1 MEHAFAP
8 LKSACVV
15 WNKRSIRVVSI
26 FPGFVVYYCKLT
38 EPYPSTEVESKLK
51 HLFRSLTRARRAYK
65 DIRSHA
71 LTLLHRAS
79 AAVLAA
85 VLVYKAL
92 TYLLFLPAMNGIWS
106 LTLRCSPVNYLTNN
120 NAHQIFTSPT
130 ILGGIVLIVLL
141 AAFWNLYGFSILLH
155 GFALARRGE
164 TLRLA
169 SLFVRSLGDIR
180 HVLLPKNWP
189 ILLYCALLIPFTD
202 VFVTY
207 NYISQLAVPEYI
219 LGLVRAKPLYLVL
232 FLLIL
237 GAAFLFTLFWVLV
250 LPLFTLERKNLWEAV
265 QESAAHVKTQLP
277 RLAGVLLRWNLSAL
291 VRSVLV
297 FFGASLLVYSVA
309 ALIGLRSTR
318 AMLLLARALYL
329 LEIPFFGFLLDCKV
343 TTAQC
348 TIIAFLYD
356 RCRDCPPEALPEGKP
371 HRFGGWPLLTA
382 AVAGVTLATGLMAV
396 YLYALPQDDALLT
409 AVGGVTPL
417 VTFHRGDCTVAPE
430 NTLPAFRSAILK
442 GGDRIELD
450 VQMTS
455 DGVVVVTHDSN
466 LKRCTGKNA
475 KVYDLTYAGVAQLD
489 AGRWFS
495 SRFADT
501 RIPTL
506 EQVLQ
511 LCRGRIGLNV
521 EIKPSAAT
529 PALEAETVRLLR
541 EYGFDSSNCVITSQS
556 YETLHKVKAL
566 APEYPTGY
574 ILALG
579 VGNYY
584 DLPDADF
591 FSVETT
597 FITSGMVNAVHLR
610 GKTVSAW
617 TIDREKVAT
626 HMLELGVDDLI
637 TDKPDMVQDL
647 LARNQQV
654 DDSLI
659 DFRDLLNA
667 LLHPEQPAD
676 SSDDAEET
684 ITDAVEDPEE
694 FVDAA

>member
-1 MEHAFAP
+1 M
-8 LKSACVV
+8 
-15 WNKRSIRVVSI
+15 
-26 FPGFVVYYCKLT
+26 T

-51 HLFRSLTRARRAYK
+51 HLFRSLTRAHRAYK
-65 DIRSHA
+65 DTRNHA

-79 AAVLAA
+79 AAVLTA

-141 AAFWNLYGFSILLH
+141 AACWNLYGFSILLH
-155 GFALARRGE
+155 GFALARQGE
-164 TLRLA
+164 PLRPV

-180 HVLLPKNWP
+180 HILLPKNWP

-250 LPLFTLERKNLWEAV
+250 LPLFTLERKSLWEAV
-265 QESAAHVKTQLP
+265 QESAAHVRAQLP

-356 RCRDCPPEALPEGKP
+356 RCRDCPPEELPEGQP
-371 HRFGGWPLLTA
+371 HRFGGWP
-382 AVAGVTLATGLMAV
+382 
-396 YLYALPQDDALLT
+396 LLT

-475 KVYDLTYAGVAQLD
+475 KVYDLSYAEVAQLD

-617 TIDREKVAT
+617 TIDREKAAT

>member
-1 MEHAFAP
+1 M
-8 LKSACVV
+8 
-15 WNKRSIRVVSI
+15 
-26 FPGFVVYYCKLT
+26 T

-51 HLFRSLTRARRAYK
+51 HLFRSLTRAHRAYK
-65 DIRSHA
+65 DTRNHA

-79 AAVLAA
+79 AAVLTA

-164 TLRLA
+164 TLRPV

-250 LPLFTLERKNLWEAV
+250 LPLFTLERKSLWEAV

-356 RCRDCPPEALPEGKP
+356 CFRDCPPEALPEGKP

-382 AVAGVTLATGLMAV
+382 AVAGVT
-396 YLYALPQDDALLT
+396 
-409 AVGGVTPL
+409 L

-475 KVYDLTYAGVAQLD
+475 KVYDLTYAEVAQLD

>member
-1 MEHAFAP
+1 M
-8 LKSACVV
+8 
-15 WNKRSIRVVSI
+15 
-26 FPGFVVYYCKLT
+26 T

-65 DIRSHA
+65 DTRNHA

-79 AAVLAA
+79 AAVLTA

-141 AAFWNLYGFSILLH
+141 AACWNLYGFSILLH

-164 TLRLA
+164 PLRPV

-250 LPLFTLERKNLWEAV
+250 LPLFTLERKSLWEAV
-265 QESAAHVKTQLP
+265 QKSAAHVRAQLP

-371 HRFGGWPLLTA
+371 HRFGGRP
-382 AVAGVTLATGLMAV
+382 
-396 YLYALPQDDALLT
+396 LLT

-475 KVYDLTYAGVAQLD
+475 KVYDLTYAEVAQLD

-676 SSDDAEET
+676 SSDDVEET

>member
-1 MEHAFAP
+1 M
-8 LKSACVV
+8 
-15 WNKRSIRVVSI
+15 
-26 FPGFVVYYCKLT
+26 T

-51 HLFRSLTRARRAYK
+51 HLFRSLTRAHRAYK
-65 DIRSHA
+65 DTRNHA

-79 AAVLAA
+79 AAVLTA
-85 VLVYKAL
+85 VLVYKVL

-106 LTLRCSPVNYLTNN
+106 LTLHCSPVNYLTNN

-141 AAFWNLYGFSILLH
+141 AACWNLYGFSILLH

-164 TLRLA
+164 TLRPV

-202 VFVTY
+202 VFVAY

-250 LPLFTLERKNLWEAV
+250 LPLFTLERKSLWEAV

-356 RCRDCPPEALPEGKP
+356 CCRDCPPEELSEGKP

-382 AVAGVTLATGLMAV
+382 AVAGVT
-396 YLYALPQDDALLT
+396 
-409 AVGGVTPL
+409 L

-475 KVYDLTYAGVAQLD
+475 KVYDLTYAEVAQLD

-684 ITDAVEDPEE
+684 ITDAVEDPEK

>member
-1 MEHAFAP
+1 M
-8 LKSACVV
+8 
-15 WNKRSIRVVSI
+15 
-26 FPGFVVYYCKLT
+26 T

-51 HLFRSLTRARRAYK
+51 HLFRFLTRARRAYK
-65 DIRSHA
+65 DTRNHA

-79 AAVLAA
+79 AAVLTA

-155 GFALARRGE
+155 GFALARQGE
-164 TLRLA
+164 PLRPV

-180 HVLLPKNWP
+180 HVLFPKNWP

-250 LPLFTLERKNLWEAV
+250 LPLFTLERKNLWDAV
-265 QESAAHVKTQLP
+265 QESAAHVRAQLP

-291 VRSVLV
+291 IRSVLV

-356 RCRDCPPEALPEGKP
+356 CFRDCPPEELPEGKP

-382 AVAGVTLATGLMAV
+382 AVAGVTLVTGLMAV
-396 YLYALPQDDALLT
+396 YLYTLPQDDALLT

-475 KVYDLTYAGVAQLD
+475 KVYDLTYAEVAQLD

>member
-1 MEHAFAP
+1 M
-8 LKSACVV
+8 
-15 WNKRSIRVVSI
+15 
-26 FPGFVVYYCKLT
+26 T

-65 DIRSHA
+65 DTRNHA

-79 AAVLAA
+79 AAVLTA

-164 TLRLA
+164 TLRPV

-250 LPLFTLERKNLWEAV
+250 LPLFTLERKSLWEAV
-265 QESAAHVKTQLP
+265 QGSAAHVKTQLP

-356 RCRDCPPEALPEGKP
+356 CFRDCPPEELPEGKP

-382 AVAGVTLATGLMAV
+382 AVAGVT
-396 YLYALPQDDALLT
+396 
-409 AVGGVTPL
+409 
-417 VTFHRGDCTVAPE
+417 
-430 NTLPAFRSAILK
+430 
-442 GGDRIELD
+442 LD

-475 KVYDLTYAGVAQLD
+475 KVYDLTYAEVAQLD

>member
-1 MEHAFAP
+1 M
-8 LKSACVV
+8 
-15 WNKRSIRVVSI
+15 
-26 FPGFVVYYCKLT
+26 
-38 EPYPSTEVESKLK
+38 K
-51 HLFRSLTRARRAYK
+51 HLFRSLTRAHRAYK
-65 DIRSHA
+65 DTRSHA

-79 AAVLAA
+79 TAVLTA

-130 ILGGIVLIVLL
+130 ILGGIALIVLL

-164 TLRLA
+164 TLRPV

-180 HVLLPKNWP
+180 HILLPKNWP

-250 LPLFTLERKNLWEAV
+250 LPLFTLERKSLWEAV

-356 RCRDCPPEALPEGKP
+356 RCRDCPPEELPEGQP
-371 HRFGGWPLLTA
+371 HRFGGWP
-382 AVAGVTLATGLMAV
+382 
-396 YLYALPQDDALLT
+396 LLT

-475 KVYDLTYAGVAQLD
+475 KVYDLTYAEVAQLD

-541 EYGFDSSNCVITSQS
+541 EYDFDSSNCVITSQS

-667 LLHPEQPAD
+667 LLHPDQSAD

>member
-1 MEHAFAP
+1 M
-8 LKSACVV
+8 
-15 WNKRSIRVVSI
+15 
-26 FPGFVVYYCKLT
+26 T

-51 HLFRSLTRARRAYK
+51 HLFRSLTRACRAYK
-65 DIRSHA
+65 DTRNHA
-71 LTLLHRAS
+71 LTLLRRAS
-79 AAVLAA
+79 AAVLTA

-164 TLRLA
+164 ALRPV

-237 GAAFLFTLFWVLV
+237 GAAFLFTLSWVLV
-250 LPLFTLERKNLWEAV
+250 LPLFTLERKSLWDAV

-277 RLAGVLLRWNLSAL
+277 RLAGVLLRWDLSAL

-343 TTAQC
+343 TMAQC

-356 RCRDCPPEALPEGKP
+356 RCRDCSSEALPEGKT
-371 HRFGGWPLLTA
+371 HRAGGWPLLTA

-475 KVYDLTYAGVAQLD
+475 KVYDLTYAEVAQLD

-506 EQVLQ
+506 EQVL
-511 LCRGRIGLNV
+511 
-521 EIKPSAAT
+521 
-529 PALEAETVRLLR
+529 
-541 EYGFDSSNCVITSQS
+541 
-556 YETLHKVKAL
+556 
-566 APEYPTGY
+566 
-574 ILALG
+574 
-579 VGNYY
+579 
-584 DLPDADF
+584 
-591 FSVETT
+591 
-597 FITSGMVNAVHLR
+597 
-610 GKTVSAW
+610 
-617 TIDREKVAT
+617 
-626 HMLELGVDDLI
+626 
-637 TDKPDMVQDL
+637 
-647 LARNQQV
+647 
-654 DDSLI
+654 
-659 DFRDLLNA
+659 
-667 LLHPEQPAD
+667 
-676 SSDDAEET
+676 
-684 ITDAVEDPEE
+684 
-694 FVDAA
+694 

>member
-1 MEHAFAP
+1 M
-8 LKSACVV
+8 
-15 WNKRSIRVVSI
+15 
-26 FPGFVVYYCKLT
+26 T

-65 DIRSHA
+65 DTRNHA

-85 VLVYKAL
+85 VLVHKTL
-92 TYLLFLPAMNGIWS
+92 THFLFLPAMNGIWS

-164 TLRLA
+164 ALRPV

-219 LGLVRAKPLYLVL
+219 LGLIRAKPLYLVL

-237 GAAFLFTLFWVLV
+237 GAAFLFALFWVLV
-250 LPLFTLERKNLWEAV
+250 LPLFTLERKSLWEAV

-291 VRSVLV
+291 IRSVLV

-356 RCRDCPPEALPEGKP
+356 RCRDCPPEKLPEGKP
-371 HRFGGWPLLTA
+371 HRFGG
-382 AVAGVTLATGLMAV
+382 
-396 YLYALPQDDALLT
+396 
-409 AVGGVTPL
+409 
-417 VTFHRGDCTVAPE
+417 
-430 NTLPAFRSAILK
+430 
-442 GGDRIELD
+442 
-450 VQMTS
+450 
-455 DGVVVVTHDSN
+455 
-466 LKRCTGKNA
+466 
-475 KVYDLTYAGVAQLD
+475 
-489 AGRWFS
+489 
-495 SRFADT
+495 
-501 RIPTL
+501 
-506 EQVLQ
+506 
-511 LCRGRIGLNV
+511 
-521 EIKPSAAT
+521 
-529 PALEAETVRLLR
+529 
-541 EYGFDSSNCVITSQS
+541 
-556 YETLHKVKAL
+556 
-566 APEYPTGY
+566 
-574 ILALG
+574 
-579 VGNYY
+579 
-584 DLPDADF
+584 
-591 FSVETT
+591 
-597 FITSGMVNAVHLR
+597 
-610 GKTVSAW
+610 
-617 TIDREKVAT
+617 
-626 HMLELGVDDLI
+626 
-637 TDKPDMVQDL
+637 
-647 LARNQQV
+647 
-654 DDSLI
+654 
-659 DFRDLLNA
+659 
-667 LLHPEQPAD
+667 
-676 SSDDAEET
+676 
-684 ITDAVEDPEE
+684 
-694 FVDAA
+694 

>member
-1 MEHAFAP
+1 M
-8 LKSACVV
+8 
-15 WNKRSIRVVSI
+15 
-26 FPGFVVYYCKLT
+26 
-38 EPYPSTEVESKLK
+38 K
-51 HLFRSLTRARRAYK
+51 HLFRSLTRAHRAYK
-65 DIRSHA
+65 DNRNHA

-79 AAVLAA
+79 AAVLTA

-130 ILGGIVLIVLL
+130 ILGGIAFIVLL

-155 GFALARRGE
+155 GFTLARRGE
-164 TLRLA
+164 TLRPV

-250 LPLFTLERKNLWEAV
+250 LPLFTLERKSLWEAV

-291 VRSVLV
+291 IRSVLV

-356 RCRDCPPEALPEGKP
+356 CFRDCPPEELPEGKP

-382 AVAGVTLATGLMAV
+382 
-396 YLYALPQDDALLT
+396 
-409 AVGGVTPL
+409 VGGVTSL

-475 KVYDLTYAGVAQLD
+475 KVYDLTYAEVAQLD

-667 LLHPEQPAD
+667 LLHPKQPAD
-676 SSDDAEET
+676 SSDDVEET

>member
-1 MEHAFAP
+1 M
-8 LKSACVV
+8 
-15 WNKRSIRVVSI
+15 
-26 FPGFVVYYCKLT
+26 T

-51 HLFRSLTRARRAYK
+51 HLFRSLTRAHRAYK
-65 DIRSHA
+65 DTRNHA

-79 AAVLAA
+79 AAVLTA

-164 TLRLA
+164 PLRPV

-250 LPLFTLERKNLWEAV
+250 LPLFTLERKSLWEAV

-348 TIIAFLYD
+348 TIITFLYD
-356 RCRDCPPEALPEGKP
+356 CCRDCPPEELPEGKP

-382 AVAGVTLATGLMAV
+382 AVAGVTLVTGLMAV

-475 KVYDLTYAGVAQLD
+475 KVYDLTYAEVAQLD

-584 DLPDADF
+584 DLPDADC
-591 FSVETT
+591 VCLDHRPRKGRHPHAGAG
-597 FITSGMVNAVHLR
+597 SG
-610 GKTVSAW
+610 
-617 TIDREKVAT
+617 
-626 HMLELGVDDLI
+626 
-637 TDKPDMVQDL
+637 
-647 LARNQQV
+647 
-654 DDSLI
+654 
-659 DFRDLLNA
+659 
-667 LLHPEQPAD
+667 
-676 SSDDAEET
+676 
-684 ITDAVEDPEE
+684 
-694 FVDAA
+694 

>member
-1 MEHAFAP
+1 M
-8 LKSACVV
+8 
-15 WNKRSIRVVSI
+15 
-26 FPGFVVYYCKLT
+26 T

-51 HLFRSLTRARRAYK
+51 HLFRSLTRAHRAYK
-65 DIRSHA
+65 DTRSHA

-79 AAVLAA
+79 AAVLTA

-164 TLRLA
+164 TLRPV

-250 LPLFTLERKNLWEAV
+250 LPLFTLERKSLWDAV

-291 VRSVLV
+291 IRSVLV

-382 AVAGVTLATGLMAV
+382 AVAGVTLATGLLAV

-455 DGVVVVTHDSN
+455 DGVVVVTHDSS

-475 KVYDLTYAGVAQLD
+475 KVYDLTYAEVAQLD

-566 APEYPTGY
+566 APSTPPATFWLWAWATTTTCPMPT
-574 ILALG
+574 
-579 VGNYY
+579 
-584 DLPDADF
+584 F
-591 FSVETT
+591 
-597 FITSGMVNAVHLR
+597 
-610 GKTVSAW
+610 SAW
-617 TIDREKVAT
+617 RPPLSPPAWSTPSIC
-626 HMLELGVDDLI
+626 G
-637 TDKPDMVQDL
+637 
-647 LARNQQV
+647 ARL
-654 DDSLI
+654 SLPGPSTAK
-659 DFRDLLNA
+659 RSPPTCWSWA
-667 LLHPEQPAD
+667 WMT
-676 SSDDAEET
+676 SSPTSPTWCRTCWPGISRWTTA
-684 ITDAVEDPEE
+684 
-694 FVDAA
+694 

>member
-1 MEHAFAP
+1 M
-8 LKSACVV
+8 
-15 WNKRSIRVVSI
+15 
-26 FPGFVVYYCKLT
+26 T

-65 DIRSHA
+65 DTRNHA
-71 LTLLHRAS
+71 LTLLRRAS
-79 AAVLAA
+79 AAVLTA

-141 AAFWNLYGFSILLH
+141 AACWNLYGFSILLH

-180 HVLLPKNWP
+180 HILLPKNWP

-237 GAAFLFTLFWVLV
+237 GAVFLFTLFWVLV
-250 LPLFTLERKNLWEAV
+250 LPLFTLERKSLWEAV

-348 TIIAFLYD
+348 TIIASLYD
-356 RCRDCPPEALPEGKP
+356 RCRDCPPEKLPAGKT
-371 HRFGGWPLLTA
+371 HR
-382 AVAGVTLATGLMAV
+382 AGCA
-396 YLYALPQDDALLT
+396 DDQRRR
-409 AVGGVTPL
+409 G
-417 VTFHRGDCTVAPE
+417 RGDP
-430 NTLPAFRSAILK
+430 
-442 GGDRIELD
+442 
-450 VQMTS
+450 
-455 DGVVVVTHDSN
+455 
-466 LKRCTGKNA
+466 
-475 KVYDLTYAGVAQLD
+475 
-489 AGRWFS
+489 
-495 SRFADT
+495 RFQ
-501 RIPTL
+501 P
-506 EQVLQ
+506 
-511 LCRGRIGLNV
+511 
-521 EIKPSAAT
+521 
-529 PALEAETVRLLR
+529 
-541 EYGFDSSNCVITSQS
+541 
-556 YETLHKVKAL
+556 ETLYRQKRK
-566 APEYPTGY
+566 
-574 ILALG
+574 
-579 VGNYY
+579 
-584 DLPDADF
+584 
-591 FSVETT
+591 
-597 FITSGMVNAVHLR
+597 
-610 GKTVSAW
+610 
-617 TIDREKVAT
+617 
-626 HMLELGVDDLI
+626 
-637 TDKPDMVQDL
+637 
-647 LARNQQV
+647 
-654 DDSLI
+654 SL
-659 DFRDLLNA
+659 
-667 LLHPEQPAD
+667 
-676 SSDDAEET
+676 
-684 ITDAVEDPEE
+684 
-694 FVDAA
+694 

>member
-1 MEHAFAP
+1 M
-8 LKSACVV
+8 
-15 WNKRSIRVVSI
+15 
-26 FPGFVVYYCKLT
+26 T

-51 HLFRSLTRARRAYK
+51 HLFRSLTRAHRAYK
-65 DIRSHA
+65 DTRNHA

-79 AAVLAA
+79 TAVLTA

-130 ILGGIVLIVLL
+130 ISGGIVLIVLL

-155 GFALARRGE
+155 GFALARQGE
-164 TLRLA
+164 PLHPV

-250 LPLFTLERKNLWEAV
+250 LPLFTLERKSLWEAV
-265 QESAAHVKTQLP
+265 QESAAHVRAQLP

-291 VRSVLV
+291 IRSVLV

-356 RCRDCPPEALPEGKP
+356 CFRDCPPEELPEGKP
-371 HRFGGWPLLTA
+371 HRFGGWP
-382 AVAGVTLATGLMAV
+382 
-396 YLYALPQDDALLT
+396 LLT

-475 KVYDLTYAGVAQLD
+475 KVYDLTYAEVAQLD

-521 EIKPSAAT
+521 EIKPNAAT

-676 SSDDAEET
+676 SSDDAKET

>member
-1 MEHAFAP
+1 M
-8 LKSACVV
+8 
-15 WNKRSIRVVSI
+15 
-26 FPGFVVYYCKLT
+26 
-38 EPYPSTEVESKLK
+38 K
-51 HLFRSLTRARRAYK
+51 HLFRSLARAHRAYK
-65 DIRSHA
+65 DTRNHA

-79 AAVLAA
+79 AAVLTA
-85 VLVYKAL
+85 VLVYKVL
-92 TYLLFLPAMNGIWS
+92 TYLLFLPAMTGIWS

-130 ILGGIVLIVLL
+130 ISGGIVLIVLL

-164 TLRLA
+164 TLRPF

-180 HVLLPKNWP
+180 HILLPKNWP

-250 LPLFTLERKNLWEAV
+250 LPLFTLERKSLWEAV
-265 QESAAHVKTQLP
+265 QESASHVRAQLP

-382 AVAGVTLATGLMAV
+382 
-396 YLYALPQDDALLT
+396 
-409 AVGGVTPL
+409 VGGVTPL

-475 KVYDLTYAGVAQLD
+475 KVYDLTYAEVAQLD

-556 YETLHKVKAL
+556 YETLHKVKEL

>member
-1 MEHAFAP
+1 M
-8 LKSACVV
+8 
-15 WNKRSIRVVSI
+15 
-26 FPGFVVYYCKLT
+26 T

-51 HLFRSLTRARRAYK
+51 HLFRSLTRAHRAYK
-65 DIRSHA
+65 DTRNHA

-79 AAVLAA
+79 AAVLTA
-85 VLVYKAL
+85 VLVYKVL

-106 LTLRCSPVNYLTNN
+106 LTLHCSPVNYLTNN

-141 AAFWNLYGFSILLH
+141 AACWNLYGFSILLH

-164 TLRLA
+164 TLRPV

-202 VFVTY
+202 VFVAY

-219 LGLVRAKPLYLVL
+219 LGLVRVKPLYLVL

-250 LPLFTLERKNLWEAV
+250 LPLFTLERKSLWEAV

-356 RCRDCPPEALPEGKP
+356 CCRDCPPEELSEGKP

-382 AVAGVTLATGLMAV
+382 AVAGVTLVTGLMAV

-475 KVYDLTYAGVAQLD
+475 KVYDLTYAEVAQLD

-495 SRFADT
+495 SRFAD
-501 RIPTL
+501 
-506 EQVLQ
+506 
-511 LCRGRIGLNV
+511 
-521 EIKPSAAT
+521 T

-684 ITDAVEDPEE
+684 ITDAVEDPEK

>member
-1 MEHAFAP
+1 M
-8 LKSACVV
+8 
-15 WNKRSIRVVSI
+15 
-26 FPGFVVYYCKLT
+26 T

-65 DIRSHA
+65 DTRNHA

-79 AAVLAA
+79 AAVLTA
-85 VLVYKAL
+85 VLMYKAL

-155 GFALARRGE
+155 GFALAHRGE
-164 TLRLA
+164 TLRPV

-180 HVLLPKNWP
+180 HILLPKNWP

-237 GAAFLFTLFWVLV
+237 SAAFLFTLFWVLV
-250 LPLFTLERKNLWEAV
+250 LPLFTLKRKSLWEAV

-356 RCRDCPPEALPEGKP
+356 CFRDCPPEELPEGQP
-371 HRFGGWPLLTA
+371 HRFGGWP
-382 AVAGVTLATGLMAV
+382 
-396 YLYALPQDDALLT
+396 LLT

-475 KVYDLTYAGVAQLD
+475 KVYDLTYAEVAQLD

-566 APEYPTGY
+566 DPEYPTGY